1 VLRVKSPAFLAI
13 ILLLIITNV
22 ITAEVVSRHKSDS
35 SASAKVSAS
44 THTYKAPADLVK
56 NSQKEAGKDVTVTG
70 TIVKSDTTYYVV
82 GQGKSPVAL
91 KLDFSKTSL
100 DPNNY
105 VAPAATDTGKPV
117 TAKQYTVSGTL
128 SAVDKNSF
136 LLVKSVK

>member
-1 VLRVKSPAFLAI
+1 VIKVKSPSFIAI
-13 ILLLIITNV
+13 VLLLLITNV
-22 ITAEVVSRHKSDS
+22 ITAEVVSNHKSGS
-35 SASAKVSAS
+35 PAPTAASANN
-44 THTYKAPADLVK
+44 HTYKTTADLVK
-56 NSQKEAGKDVTVTG
+56 NSQQEAGQDVTVTG
-70 TIVKSDTTYYVV
+70 TIVKADTTYYVV

-117 TAKQYTVSGTL
+117 TSKQYTVTGTL